1 MIFGESHGLI
11 LVVATD
17 ARIWKEEFDNKLFKK

>member
-1 MIFGESHGLI
+1 MIFGESQGCN
-11 LVVATD
+11 LVEATN